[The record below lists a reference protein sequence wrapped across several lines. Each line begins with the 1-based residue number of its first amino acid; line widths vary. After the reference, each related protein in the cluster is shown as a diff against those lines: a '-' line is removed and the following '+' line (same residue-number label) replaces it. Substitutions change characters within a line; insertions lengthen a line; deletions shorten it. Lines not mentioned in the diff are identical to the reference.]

1 MGSDHSL
8 SQTDKKRVQ
17 FLTSARRRE
26 NFMRPVNS
34 MQVLP
39 SKNTDEIR
47 NGFHVVTP
55 PHTEQSLQI
64 KENTN
69 NEDVSVKSSI
79 SRTSIP
85 IRGFEKAINSNIMP
99 NNLKKISI

>member
-1 MGSDHSL
+1 
-8 SQTDKKRVQ
+8 
-17 FLTSARRRE
+17 
-26 NFMRPVNS
+26 MRPVNS

-47 NGFHVVTP
+47 NGLHVGTHSP

-85 IRGFEKAINSNIMP
+85 IRGFEKAINSNITP
-99 NNLKKISI
+99 KNLKKISILPTLSMID